1 MPTEV
6 ISPPMNPK
14 ISKIIH
20 EVRSLFILVVI
31 VLTLKV
37 TIFELYIV
45 PTGSMENTIM
55 TGDFLA
61 GNRFVYG
68 MRTPEWIGIPYTDIG
83 FDIPSIKFP
92 SFREPKRGD
101 VIIFKFP
108 RDTKQKYVKRCV
120 AEPGDTLEVN
130 NKLIYI
136 NGSPYPLPEN
146 GKFIM
151 SPISP
156 DFTQQDIFLGDQ
168 GNKDYFKPLRMPM
181 KGDRIA
187 VTPENTKLLLHLML
201 LDGHE
206 LKLVNGQQKYPFT
219 MVSPDELY
227 RRKGKMSV
235 YTPYYPQGSLLVPW
249 SNTFPKGKFLLD
261 GNPIGDLDYYT
272 VEQDYYWAMGDNRDD
287 SLDSRYWGFVP
298 KSNILGEA
306 LFSYFS
312 LNLETWIPRFN
323 RIGTIIQ

>member
-1 MPTEV
+1 
-6 ISPPMNPK
+6 MNSK
-14 ISKIIH
+14 LSKII
-20 EVRSLFILVVI
+20 EEIRSLFILVVI

-68 MRTPEWIGIPYTDIG
+68 MRTPEWIGIPYTDFG
-83 FDIPSIKFP
+83 FYVPSLKFP

-108 RDTKQKYVKRCV
+108 RDIKQKYVKRCV
-120 AEPGDTLEVN
+120 AEPGDLLQIIDKTLF
-130 NKLIYI
+130 I
-136 NGSPYPLPEN
+136 NGQPQVLSEN

-151 SPISP
+151 STLSES
-156 DFTQQDIFLGDQ
+156 FLQQDIFLGNL
-168 GNKDYFKPLRMPM
+168 GNKDHFKALKIPQ
-181 KGDRIA
+181 KGDQIKIS
-187 VTPENTKLLLHLML
+187 PENAKLLLHIML
-201 LDGHE
+201 LDGHS
-206 LKLVNGQQKYPFT
+206 LALVNGSKKYSFT
-219 MVSPDELY
+219 MTSPDELY
-227 RRKGKMSV
+227 LRKGKLEV
-235 YTPYYPQGSLLVPW
+235 FKPYFPEGKLLVPW
-249 SNTFPKGKFLLD
+249 SDNIPKGNLLID
-261 GNPIGDLDYYT
+261 GKSINGMDFYT
-272 VEQDYYWAMGDNRDD
+272 VEKDYYWAMGDNRDD

-298 KSNILGEA
+298 RSHIIGEA

-312 LNLETWIPRFN
+312 LDLKTWIPRFD

>member
-1 MPTEV
+1 
-6 ISPPMNPK
+6 MNSK

-20 EVRSLFILVVI
+20 EIRSLLILIVI

-68 MRTPEWIGIPYTDIG
+68 MHTPDWVGIPYTDIG
-83 FDIPSIKFP
+83 FNLPSIQFP
-92 SFREPKRGD
+92 AFREPKRGD

-108 RDTKQKYVKRCV
+108 RDEKQKYVKRCV
-120 AEPGDTLEVN
+120 AEPGDTLEVKD
-130 NKLIYI
+130 KLIYI
-136 NGSPYPLPEN
+136 NGEHYPLPEN
-146 GKFIM
+146 GKFLM
-151 SPISP
+151 PPLSPTFI
-156 DFTQQDIFLGDQ
+156 QQDIFLGKQ
-168 GNKDYFKPLRMPM
+168 GNKDHFKKLKMPQ
-181 KGDRIA
+181 KGDKIA
-187 VTPENTKLLLHLML
+187 VIPENAQLLLHLML

-206 LKLVNGQQKYPFT
+206 LKLVSEGQDFFFT

-227 RRKGKMSV
+227 RRKAKNEV
-235 YTPYYPQGSLLVPW
+235 YGSYFPNGNLLVPW
-249 SNTFPKGKFLLD
+249 SDNMPKGSLLID
-261 GNPIGDLDYYT
+261 GNPVGNLDFYT

-298 KSNILGEA
+298 RSGILGEA
-306 LFSYFS
+306 LFTYFS
-312 LNLETWIPRFN
+312 LNLKTWVPRIN
-323 RIGTIIQ
+323 RIGTNIQ

>member
-1 MPTEV
+1 VSTEV

-187 VTPENTKLLLHLML
+187 VSPENTKLLLHLML

-227 RRKGKMSV
+227 RRKGKCPYMPLIILREV
-235 YTPYYPQGSLLVPW
+235 YWCLGQTHSQRENFFWMVIPLVTSTTIQLNKIIIGPW
-249 SNTFPKGKFLLD
+249 ATIAMTAWIHD
-261 GNPIGDLDYYT
+261 IGDLCRNLI
-272 VEQDYYWAMGDNRDD
+272 YWEKHC
-287 SLDSRYWGFVP
+287 FH
-298 KSNILGEA
+298 I
-306 LFSYFS
+306 FH
-312 LNLETWIPRFN
+312 
-323 RIGTIIQ
+323 